1 MSRGKV
7 TIRPTTSTPMGSLPT
22 VTKPTIISP
31 IIVSPTVSLALQGQ
45 DITDDDI
52 YDALT
57 APISKFSGNDARL
70 EYYPAVQE
78 PQELEYFEFDA
89 STIYDPQNPGRQ
101 FDVASEDGF
110 GRTKTNTFKIAY
122 TRWGWNNS
130 GPFVLINHGVPA
142 NQTQWYEVVRY
153 LVRAGFRVVVFDML
167 CMGWSTKPLF
177 LNMEERMEKLRWKY
191 DPYYVE
197 GLVKHVFGNNSKFIY
212 LADDW
217 GTGIQNW
224 YAYYDAINTF
234 NRPSRLLW
242 LGSQDGIEGGSY
254 PVSEIQ
260 GFGFATLLEMDEDP
274 DVLSGKK
281 PPKIGSFQFMLMSSG
296 QTMVQIL
303 KSMAHEAHWK
313 YDQWSLRRTKRPF
326 YSVDYERDAT
336 DPRGRATVLT
346 MPPKFYALKSMVD
359 RSAAALSSPDLLPFH
374 SVKNPDAIK
383 YTMIRVPWFF
393 WYGENDKM
401 MSRNNRH
408 RFKYWLPN
416 SNVFTALVPRADH
429 FSGLDQPIWVADMI
443 INYHTYNYPPGQ
455 PGSLK
460 VPYLGFDGIWKGNE
474 KGEMANYSHLY
485 GQSA

>member
-1 MSRGKV
+1 MSQRGVAISPAAV
-7 TIRPTTSTPMGSLPT
+7 TARGSLPT
-22 VTKPTIISP
+22 ITIPS
-31 IIVSPTVSLALQGQ
+31 VSVASSFKSQGKA
-45 DITDDDI
+45 ITDDEI
-52 YDALT
+52 YDAET

-78 PQELEYFEFDA
+78 PQELEYFEFNA
-89 STIYDPQNPGRQ
+89 ATIYDPQNPGRQ
-101 FDVASEDGF
+101 FDVATDDGF
-110 GRTKTNTFKIAY
+110 GRTTTDTFKIAY
-122 TRWGWNNS
+122 TRWGWNNT
-130 GPFVLINHGVPA
+130 GPFVLVNHGVPA
-142 NQTQWYEVVRY
+142 NQTQWYELVRY

-177 LNMEERMEKLRWKY
+177 LDVEERMEKLRWKY

-197 GLVKHVFGNNSKFIY
+197 GLVNHVFGETSKFIY

-224 YAYYDAINTF
+224 YAYLFGNK
-234 NRPSRLLW
+234 RLIW

-281 PPKIGSFQFMLMSSG
+281 PPKIGSFQFMMMSSG

-303 KSMAHEAHWK
+303 KSMAHEAQWK

-326 YSVDYERDAT
+326 YSVDYERNAT

-359 RSAAALSSPDLLPFH
+359 RSAAALSGPDLLPFH
-374 SVKNPDAIK
+374 SVKNPDGIK
-383 YTMIRVPWFF
+383 YTTITVPWFF

-416 SNVFTALVPRADH
+416 ARVFTALVPRADH
-429 FSGLDQPIWVADMI
+429 FSGFDQPIWVADMI
-443 INYHTYNYPPGQ
+443 INFHNDNYPPGT
-455 PGSLK
+455 PGSLD

-474 KGEMANYSHLY
+474 KEEMAGYARLY
-485 GQSA
+485 MS